1 MKIET
6 IAVIGCGA
14 MGSGIAY
21 VSALTGYTVRLVE
34 QNEELLQ
41 KGLKRVREHV
51 ITGVNKGKLTPKQ
64 AEETLKK
71 IKGTT
76 RLSEAVEQVDLAMEA
91 VFEDMDVKKNLF
103 AELDKTCPAQT
114 VLASNTSS
122 LSISEMASATKR
134 PDKVIGIHFFNP
146 VPAMKLVE
154 IVMGRNTSEE
164 TRGFPEAF
172 ARSLGKETVTV
183 KDSPGFIVNRVL
195 GPILNEVTYLLYEGK
210 ATAED
215 IDKAMMLGL
224 NHPMG
229 PLRLADYVGL
239 DIALATI
246 ETLHKAFG
254 DKYKPCPLLV
264 EMVKSGNLG
273 IKTGKGFYEYR

>member
-1 MKIET
+1 LKIER

-21 VSALTGYTVRLVE
+21 VSALTGYTVHVVE
-34 QNEELLQ
+34 QNEDLLQ

-64 AEETLKK
+64 AEETMKK
-71 IKGTT
+71 IEGTT
-76 RLSEAVEQVDLAMEA
+76 RLSEAVEHVDLAVEA

-103 AELDKTCPAQT
+103 AELDETCPAQT

-122 LSISEMASATKR
+122 LSISEMASATER

-154 IVMGRNTSEE
+154 IVMGTNTSEE
-164 TRGFPEAF
+164 TRGLAEAY
-172 ARSLGKETVTV
+172 AKSLGKETVTV

-195 GPILNEVTYLLYEGK
+195 GPLLNEVTYLLYEGK

-239 DIALATI
+239 DIALATV

-273 IKTGKGFYEYR
+273 MKTGKGFYEYR

>member
-1 MKIET
+1 MKIEK

-21 VSALTGYTVRLVE
+21 VSASTGYTLRLVE
-34 QNEELLQ
+34 QSEELLQ
-41 KGLKRVREHV
+41 KGLRRVREHV

-64 AEETLKK
+64 AEETMKK
-71 IKGTT
+71 IEGTM
-76 RLSEAVEQVDLAMEA
+76 RLSEAVEQVDLAIEA
-91 VFEDMDVKKNLF
+91 VFEDLNVKKKLF
-103 AELDKTCPAQT
+103 AELDKTCPAHT

-122 LSISEMASATKR
+122 LSISDMASATKR
-134 PDKVIGIHFFNP
+134 PDKVVGIHFFNP

-154 IVMGRNTSEE
+154 IVMGTSTSEE
-164 TRGFPEAF
+164 TRGFAEAF
-172 ARSLGKETVTV
+172 AKSLGKETVTV

-239 DIALATI
+239 DIALATV

-273 IKTGKGFYEYR
+273 MKTGKGFYEYR

>member
-1 MKIET
+1 LKIER

-21 VSALTGYTVRLVE
+21 VSALTGYTVRVVE
-34 QNEELLQ
+34 QNEDLLEN
-41 KGLKRVREHV
+41 GLKRIREHV
-51 ITGVNKGKLTPKQ
+51 ITGVNKGKLAPKQ
-64 AEETLKK
+64 AEETMKK

-76 RLSEAVEQVDLAMEA
+76 RLSEAVENVDLAMEA
-91 VFEDMDVKKNLF
+91 VFEDMDVKKKLF

-114 VLASNTSS
+114 ILASNTSS

-154 IVMGRNTSEE
+154 IVMGTNTSEE
-164 TRGFPEAF
+164 TRGLAEAF
-172 ARSLGKETVTV
+172 AKSLGKETVTV

-239 DIALATI
+239 DIGLATI

>member
-6 IAVIGCGA
+6 VAVIGCGA

-21 VSALTGYTVRLVE
+21 VSALTGYAVRVVE

-41 KGLKRVREHV
+41 NGLKRVREHV
-51 ITGVNKGKLTPKQ
+51 IAGVNKGKLTPKQ
-64 AEETLKK
+64 AEETMKK

-76 RLSEAVEQVDLAMEA
+76 RLSEVVEQVYLAIEA
-91 VFEDMDVKKNLF
+91 VFEDMDVKKKLL
-103 AELDKTCPAQT
+103 AELDKTCPART

-134 PDKVIGIHFFNP
+134 PDKVIGVHFFNP

-154 IVMGRNTSEE
+154 IVMGTSTSEE
-164 TRGFPEAF
+164 TRRFAEAF
-172 ARSLGKETVTV
+172 AKSLGKETVTV

-195 GPILNEVTYLLYEGK
+195 GPMLNEVTYLLYDGK

-215 IDKAMMLGL
+215 IDKAMMLGMNL
-224 NHPMG
+224 PMG

-239 DIALATI
+239 DIALATV
-246 ETLHKAFG
+246 ETLHKALG
-254 DKYKPCPLLV
+254 EKYKPCPLLV

-273 IKTGKGFYEYR
+273 MKTGKGFYDYR

>member
-1 MKIET
+1 LKIER

-21 VSALTGYTVRLVE
+21 VSALTGYTVRVVE
-34 QNEELLQ
+34 QNEDLLEN
-41 KGLKRVREHV
+41 GLKRIREHV
-51 ITGVNKGKLTPKQ
+51 ITGVNKGKLAPKQ
-64 AEETLKK
+64 AEETMKK

-76 RLSEAVEQVDLAMEA
+76 RLSEAVENVDLAMEA
-91 VFEDMDVKKNLF
+91 VFEDMDVKKKLF

-114 VLASNTSS
+114 ILASNTSS

-154 IVMGRNTSEE
+154 IVMGTNTSEE
-164 TRGFPEAF
+164 TRGLAEAF
-172 ARSLGKETVTV
+172 AKSLGKETVTV

-195 GPILNEVTYLLYEGK
+195 GPILNEVTYLLYEEK

-239 DIALATI
+239 DIGLATI

-264 EMVKSGNLG
+264 ELVKSGNLG

>member
-1 MKIET
+1 VKIET
-6 IAVIGCGA
+6 VAVIGCGA

-21 VSALTGYTVRLVE
+21 VSALTGYRVNILE
-34 QNEELLQ
+34 QNEDLLQ
-41 KGLKRVREHV
+41 KGLKRVKEHV

-64 AEETLKK
+64 AEETMKK
-71 IKGTT
+71 IKGLT
-76 RLSEAVEQVDLAMEA
+76 RLNEAVEQVDLAMEA
-91 VFEDMDVKKNLF
+91 VFEDMDVKKKLF
-103 AELDKTCPAQT
+103 AELDETCPAHA

-134 PDKVIGIHFFNP
+134 RDKVVGMHFFNP

-154 IVMGRNTSEE
+154 IVMGTNTSEE
-164 TRGFPEAF
+164 TRSLAEAF
-172 ARSLGKETVTV
+172 AKSLGKETVTV

-195 GPILNEVTYLLYEGK
+195 GPMLNEVTYLLYDGK

-215 IDKAMMLGL
+215 IDKAMMLGMNL
-224 NHPMG
+224 PMG

-239 DIALATI
+239 DIALATV

-254 DKYKPCPLLV
+254 EKYKPCPLLV

-273 IKTGKGFYEYR
+273 MKTGKGFYEYR

>member
-1 MKIET
+1 
-6 IAVIGCGA
+6 

-21 VSALTGYTVRLVE
+21 VSALTGYTVHVVE

-41 KGLKRVREHV
+41 KGLRRVREHV

-64 AEETLKK
+64 AEETMKK

-76 RLSEAVEQVDLAMEA
+76 RLGKAVEQVDLAIEA
-91 VFEDMDVKKNLF
+91 VFEDLNVKKKLF
-103 AELDKTCPAQT
+103 AELDKTCPAHT

-122 LSISEMASATKR
+122 LSISEVASATKR
-134 PDKVIGIHFFNP
+134 PDKVIGMHFFNP

-154 IVMGRNTSEE
+154 IVIGTCTSME
-164 TRGFPEAF
+164 TRGFAEAF
-172 ARSLGKETVTV
+172 AKSLGKETVTV

-195 GPILNEVTYLLYEGK
+195 GPMLNEVTYLLYEGK

-215 IDKAMMLGL
+215 IDKAMMLGMNL
-224 NHPMG
+224 PMG

-239 DIALATI
+239 DIALATV

-254 DKYKPCPLLV
+254 EKYKPCPLLV
-264 EMVKSGNLG
+264 ELAKSGKLG
-273 IKTGKGFYEYR
+273 MKTGKGFYEYH

>member
-1 MKIET
+1 LKIER

-21 VSALTGYTVRLVE
+21 VSALTGYTVRVVE
-34 QNEELLQ
+34 QNEDLLEN
-41 KGLKRVREHV
+41 GLKRIREHV
-51 ITGVNKGKLTPKQ
+51 ITGVNKGKLAPKQ
-64 AEETLKK
+64 AEETMKK

-76 RLSEAVEQVDLAMEA
+76 RLSEAVENVDLAMEA
-91 VFEDMDVKKNLF
+91 VFEDMDVKKKLF

-114 VLASNTSS
+114 ILASNTSS

-154 IVMGRNTSEE
+154 IVMGTNTSEE
-164 TRGFPEAF
+164 TRGLAEAF
-172 ARSLGKETVTV
+172 AKSLGKETVTV

-195 GPILNEVTYLLYEGK
+195 GPILNEVTYLLYEEK

-239 DIALATI
+239 DIGLATI